1 MVLYETLRLYPVGWV
16 SVRKVIAD
24 DEILGYRIPAGA
36 HVTVSEH
43 VTHRSPLYWEAP
55 ERFDP
60 ERFTPEAIK
69 SRPRYAWF
77 PFLGGPHQCLGRD
90 FVTLNAQL
98 VLIMAAQRYRLE
110 LVPGHVA
117 EAEPLVTQRM
127 RGSLP
132 MLVASR

>member
-1 MVLYETLRLYPVGWV
+1 
-16 SVRKVIAD
+16 
-24 DEILGYRIPAGA
+24 
-36 HVTVSEH
+36 
-43 VTHRSPLYWEAP
+43 LYWDAP

-60 ERFTPEAIK
+60 ERFTPEKVK
-69 SRPRYAWF
+69 SRARYAWF

-110 LVPGHVA
+110 LAPGHVA